1 MGRESNLKSIQDFA
15 QKVVEAIAAVIDYE
29 VAIIDENLEVIAGTG
44 IYQEQIGFV
53 YGEGSITSQLLQS
66 PFQDVIE
73 IDEPHSSPICKECS
87 YREDCIV
94 KGALVCPISFE
105 GENIGSL
112 WLFAFDTSA
121 KDRLL
126 REKKKLGLFLTK
138 IASFVS
144 STIGEREMKE
154 RVTYM
159 VKQFQGVINS
169 VHEGIIALDEKGRVS
184 HINEPALK
192 ILEIKESEFTGKSIS
207 RIFSSLDLSGIFKD
221 AGGQNPYYE
230 KELTYKKTDKRL
242 RLLCTITPLRRACIT
257 MGAVIS
263 FRKIEEIQRLA
274 SRIFQEE
281 KKYTFEGI
289 RGTSLE
295 LVKLK
300 KRMMRVAATDST
312 ILIRGESG
320 TGKELFAKAIHNA
333 SNRKENPFIAINC
346 GALPESLLES
356 ELFGYDEG
364 AFTGARRKGK
374 PGKFELADRGTI
386 FLDEIGD
393 MPAHLQVNLL
403 RALEEREIERVGGV
417 KRIPIDVRIVAATNQ
432 NLEKRIREG
441 HFREDLY
448 FRLNVIPFFIP
459 PLRERRDD
467 IPLLMHFFL
476 DRYNFRLNK
485 ALKGF
490 TRQAQKV
497 LMSYS
502 WPGNVRELE
511 NAVEYAVNIE
521 VGEEIGRDSLP
532 QNILGEF
539 RHGDKRRDGF
549 FTLEELERQAIL
561 GALKRYG
568 SSGEGK
574 ARAAEE
580 LGISRATLYRKLK
593 RWGLS
598 SLSHNEIM
606 SHYEIRRQER
616 ILGLI

>member
-1 MGRESNLKSIQDFA
+1 MNQESRLKSIKDFA

-29 VAIIDENLEVIAGTG
+29 VAIIDDNLEVIAGTG
-44 IYQEQIGFV
+44 IYQDQIGFV
-53 YGEGSITSQLLQS
+53 YGEGSITNQLLHS
-66 PFQDVIE
+66 PFQEVME
-73 IDEPHSSPICKECS
+73 IDEPHSSPICQKCS
-87 YREDCIV
+87 YREDCTV
-94 KGALVCPISFE
+94 KGALVCPINFE

-112 WLFAFDTSA
+112 WLFAFDTPF
-121 KDRLL
+121 KEKLL
-126 REKKKLGLFLTK
+126 KESSKLGLFLTK

-169 VHEGIIALDEKGRVS
+169 VHEGIIALDEKGS
-184 HINEPALK
+184 INHINEPALK
-192 ILEIKESEFTGKSIS
+192 ILEIRESEVIGKNIS
-207 RIFSSLDLSGIFKD
+207 QLFSSLDFSGLFREDRGK
-221 AGGQNPYYE
+221 NSYFE
-230 KELTYKKTDKRL
+230 KELTYRKTHKRL
-242 RLLCTITPLRRACIT
+242 RLLCTITPLKRACIT
-257 MGAVIS
+257 MGAVLS

-289 RGTSLE
+289 RGTSAE

-300 KRMMRVAATDST
+300 TRMGRVAATDST

-333 SNRKENPFIAINC
+333 SNRKVHSFVAINC
-346 GALPESLLES
+346 GALPEALLES

-364 AFTGARRKGK
+364 AFTGARRRGK

-417 KRIPIDVRIVAATNQ
+417 KGIPIDVRIIAATNQ
-432 NLEKRIREG
+432 NLEKQIREG
-441 HFREDLY
+441 LFREDLY

-467 IPLLMHFFL
+467 IPLLIHFFL

-485 ALKGF
+485 CLKGF
-490 TRQAQKV
+490 SREAQKV
-497 LMSYS
+497 LLSYS

-511 NAVEYAVNIE
+511 NAIEYAVNIE
-521 VGEEIGRDSLP
+521 VDEEIHRESLP
-532 QNILGEF
+532 QNILGEL
-539 RHGDKRRDGF
+539 RQGEKRGDGF

-568 SSGEGK
+568 SSGAGK
-574 ARAAEE
+574 VRAAEE

-593 RWGLS
+593 KWKMS
-598 SLSHNEIM
+598 SLSHNELL
-606 SHYEIRRQER
+606 SQYETQRQDR
-616 ILGLI
+616 IFGLV